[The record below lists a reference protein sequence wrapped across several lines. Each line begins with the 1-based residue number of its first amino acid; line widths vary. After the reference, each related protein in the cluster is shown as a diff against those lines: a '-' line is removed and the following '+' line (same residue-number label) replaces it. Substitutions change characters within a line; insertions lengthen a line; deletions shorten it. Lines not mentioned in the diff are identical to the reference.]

1 VNDNQTDLLL
11 PVPARGESLF
21 RSQLKSQQARTDRLF
36 TILLLVQWAAGIIAA
51 LVVSPKAWLGA
62 ISYPHA
68 HLYAA
73 VFLGGLIISLPVA
86 LTIWAPGGRATRYV
100 VAIGQILF
108 SSLLIHLMGGRIETH
123 FHVFGS
129 LAFLAAYRDW
139 RVLVVASIL
148 VGIDHFARG
157 LFWPQSV
164 YGVLS
169 GAQWRWLEHVGW
181 VAFEDL
187 FLIFLIR
194 ESLSEM
200 RGIADRQ
207 AELEAANARVEA
219 ANAAKSA
226 FVANISHEIRTPLAA
241 IMGHTD
247 LMRLGGLSPQD
258 FADYVQIVRRNS
270 THLLSILNDVLDL
283 SKVEAGRMTI
293 ESVPCSPASLVDEV
307 ARSMRPQAEEKNLKL
322 HVQCPQSIPASIV
335 SDPTRVRQ
343 ILMNLISNAIK
354 FTDSGCIEIR
364 LGVAAFS
371 TDGRHSLAFDVID
384 TGIGLTAEQK
394 GRLFTAFTQADE
406 STSRRYGGT
415 GLGLAISKRLAEL
428 LGGTIQVESAIGR
441 GSRFTLCLPIQLNGT
456 PATDHTSPNH
466 PLEEREVA
474 AAEPVS

>member
-1 VNDNQTDLLL
+1 MNDRQTDPLL
-11 PVPARGESLF
+11 PIPERGEDLF
-21 RSQLKSQQARTDRLF
+21 QSQLKSQQARTDRLF
-36 TILLLVQWAAGIIAA
+36 AVLLLAQWAAGIVAA

-68 HLYAA
+68 HVYAA
-73 VFLGGLIISLPVA
+73 VYLGGLIISLPVA
-86 LTIWAPGGRATRYV
+86 LAIWAPGTTATRYV

-139 RVLVVASIL
+139 RVLVVASIV
-148 VGIDHFARG
+148 VGIDHFTRG

-187 FLIFLIR
+187 FLILLIR

-226 FVANISHEIRTPLAA
+226 FVATISHEIRTPLAA

-247 LMRLGGLSPQD
+247 LVALDNLPPQG

-270 THLLSILNDVLDL
+270 IHLLSILNDVLDM

-293 ESVPCSPASLVDEV
+293 ESLPCSPADLVEEV
-307 ARSMRPQAEEKNLKL
+307 ATSMRPRAEEKGLEL
-322 HVQCPQSIPASIV
+322 HIQRQESIPVSIV
-335 SDPTRVRQ
+335 SDPKRVRQ
-343 ILMNLISNAIK
+343 ILMNLTSNAIK
-354 FTDSGCIEIR
+354 FTDSGRVEIR
-364 LGVAAFS
+364 LSVQPSRAG
-371 TDGRHSLAFDVID
+371 GRQSLAFDVID

-394 GRLFTAFTQADE
+394 ARLFTAFTQADE

-441 GSRFTLCLPIQLNGT
+441 GSRFTLCLPLPMNGIVINDT
-456 PATDHTSPNH
+456 PPSHRLDS
-466 PLEEREVA
+466 REMA
-474 AAEPVS
+474 PAQSAS